1 MLDETELTC
10 ESQGKKPDVLH
21 RSKEQRYYFDRIFPI
36 GSTTEQVY
44 NGTCSNLC
52 DSVLNGYNACVF
64 AYGTTG
70 SGKTYTMTGT
80 QEYPGIMYLIIKSIF
95 EKMISIADKK
105 FEIKVSYV
113 EIYNEVIRDLLV
125 VNSKE
130 TMLDMR
136 DDPERGV

>member
-1 MLDETELTC
+1 M
-10 ESQGKKPDVLH
+10 LH

-36 GSTTEQVY
+36 GSKTEEVY
-44 NGTCSNLC
+44 DGTCLNLC

-80 QEYPGIMYLIIKSIF
+80 QDSPGIMYLIIKSIF
-95 EKMISIADKK
+95 EKMITITDKR